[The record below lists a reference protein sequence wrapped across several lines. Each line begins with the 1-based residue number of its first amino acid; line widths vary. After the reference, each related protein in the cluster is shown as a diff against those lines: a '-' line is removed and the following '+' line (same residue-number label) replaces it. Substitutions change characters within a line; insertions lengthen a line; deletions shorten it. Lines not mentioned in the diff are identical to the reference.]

1 MSPDPT
7 TELGPTLARLSAI
20 DTCALSDALDKLGL
34 KGQVTGLRRESG
46 TARVAGVAVTVKL
59 GTGDPPPGPLRHLGT
74 TAIEA
79 SDAHSV
85 IVIEQR
91 TGVDAGCWGGLLTR
105 GARRADV
112 RAVVADGPV
121 RDIDEARELD
131 FPIFTNRLTCYTAR
145 ARVVEKSTNE
155 PVRIGEVTVHPGDYL
170 VADGSAVVVIRP
182 ADVGRVLAAAEGI
195 VAREAAMIAE
205 ISRGTPMGE
214 VLAGNYEHMLE
225 KD

>member
-1 MSPDPT
+1 MSSIH
-7 TELGPTLARLSAI
+7 ETLARLAAI

-34 KGQVTGLRRESG
+34 SGQVTGLRRESG
-46 TARVAGVAVTVKL
+46 AGRVAGIAVTVKL
-59 GTGDPPPGPLRHLGT
+59 GTGAPPPGPPRHLGT

-79 SDAHSV
+79 ADENSI
-85 IVIEQR
+85 IVVEQR
-91 TGVDAGCWGGLLTR
+91 TGVEAGCWGGLLTR
-105 GARRADV
+105 GARQAQV

-145 ARVVEKSTNE
+145 ARVVEKATNE
-155 PVRIGEVTVHPGDYL
+155 PVQIGGATVHPGDFI
-170 VADGSAVVVIRP
+170 VADGSAVIVIRP
-182 ADVGRVLAAAEGI
+182 VDVDKVLQAGEAI

-205 ISRGTPMGE
+205 IAKGTAMSE

-225 KD
+225 RD